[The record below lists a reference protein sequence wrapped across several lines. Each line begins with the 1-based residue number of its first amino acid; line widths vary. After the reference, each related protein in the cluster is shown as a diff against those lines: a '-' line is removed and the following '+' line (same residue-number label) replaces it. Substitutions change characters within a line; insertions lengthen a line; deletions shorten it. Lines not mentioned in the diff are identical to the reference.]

1 MIKGKPCKVKD
12 VSVSKTGKH
21 GHAKCKFSASDI
33 FTGAS
38 CEELCPSTH
47 SIDVPVVNKKDWMIQ
62 GHDICHGGYIFL
74 LADTAMAYASNSRN
88 KANLAMNANID
99 FLRPAKLGENL
110 TASAVEGNKSKN
122 TGLYDVKVTNEA
134 NILIGHFRGRTF
146 NTQAEVL

>member
-1 MIKGKPCKVKD
+1 MSPSDDKL
-12 VSVSKTGKH
+12 VSIGQTV
-21 GHAKCKFSASDI
+21 AQALYARDI
-33 FTGAS
+33 AAQRLGINIDFVDEGVA
-38 CEELCPSTH
+38 ELSMT
-47 SIDVPVVNKKDWMIQ
+47 VKDWMIQ

-146 NTQAEVL
+146 NTQTEVL

>member
-1 MIKGKPCKVKD
+1 MSPSDDKL
-12 VSVSKTGKH
+12 VSISQTV
-21 GHAKCKFSASDI
+21 AQALYARDI
-33 FTGAS
+33 AAQRLGINIDFVDEGVA
-38 CEELCPSTH
+38 ELSMT
-47 SIDVPVVNKKDWMIQ
+47 VKDWMIQ

-146 NTQAEVL
+146 NTHAEVL

>member
-1 MIKGKPCKVKD
+1 M
-12 VSVSKTGKH
+12 SL
-21 GHAKCKFSASDI
+21 SDDKLVPI
-33 FTGAS
+33 SQTVAQALYERDIAAQRLGINIDFVDEGVA
-38 CEELCPSTH
+38 ELSMT
-47 SIDVPVVNKKDWMIQ
+47 VKDWMIQ

-146 NTQAEVL
+146 NTQTEVL

>member
-1 MIKGKPCKVKD
+1 MSPSDDKL
-12 VSVSKTGKH
+12 VSISQTV
-21 GHAKCKFSASDI
+21 AQALYARDI
-33 FTGAS
+33 AAQRLGINIDFVDEGVA
-38 CEELCPSTH
+38 ELSMT
-47 SIDVPVVNKKDWMIQ
+47 VKDWMIQ

-146 NTQAEVL
+146 NTQTEVL

>member
-1 MIKGKPCKVKD
+1 MSLSDDKL
-12 VSVSKTGKH
+12 VSISETV
-21 GHAKCKFSASDI
+21 AQALYARDI
-33 FTGAS
+33 AAQRLGINIDFVDEGVA
-38 CEELCPSTH
+38 ELSMT
-47 SIDVPVVNKKDWMIQ
+47 VKDWMIQ

>member
-1 MIKGKPCKVKD
+1 MSPSDDKL
-12 VSVSKTGKH
+12 VSISQTV
-21 GHAKCKFSASDI
+21 AQALYARDI
-33 FTGAS
+33 AAQRLGINIDFVDEGVA
-38 CEELCPSTH
+38 ELSMT
-47 SIDVPVVNKKDWMIQ
+47 VKDWMIQ

-74 LADTAMAYASNSRN
+74 LADTAMAYASNGRN

-146 NTQAEVL
+146 NTQTEVL